1 MSESS
6 TLKSQTETWIERG
19 QASVMNTYNRFPVAL
34 KRGAG
39 CQMWDVDGKRYLD
52 FLSGIAV
59 NSLGHGHE
67 KLVSAL
73 NAQMADL
80 MHCSNLYWIP
90 AQIELAELLV
100 KNSPFDKA
108 FFCNSGAEAVES
120 ALKLARK
127 YGKTKHNAT
136 RTKVIAMTNSFHG
149 RTYGAMTLTG
159 QAKYQADFTPL
170 VPDVIHVPF
179 NDFVA
184 LQAAMTPEIC
194 AIILEPIQ
202 GEGGIQPADPAY
214 LKQVRTLC
222 DAQDIVLIFD
232 EVQTGIGRTG
242 KLFSFQHAGV
252 QPDVIALA
260 KGLGGGFPIGAMLA
274 VDKVAAAFQPGDHAS
289 TFGGNPMACT
299 AGKIVLEALLQDGLL
314 SHAAEMGTYLQMR
327 LQELQ
332 QQFPAIQNV
341 RGLGLM
347 QGIELNQPVADIVK
361 ECLENGLLLVGAG
374 ANVIRFVPPLTVGK
388 VEIDEALQILSNLLR
403 RR

>member
-6 TLKSQTETWIERG
+6 TLNTQTKTWIERG
-19 QASVMNTYNRFPVAL
+19 GACVMNTYNRFPVAL
-34 KRGAG
+34 KRGVG
-39 CQMWDVDGKRYLD
+39 CEVWDVDGKRYLD
-52 FLSGIAV
+52 FVSGIAV

-73 NAQMADL
+73 SAQMAEL
-80 MHCSNLYWIP
+80 MHCSNLYWIS

-100 KNSPFDKA
+100 KNSPFDQA

-127 YGKTKHNAT
+127 YGKTQNSK
-136 RTKVIAMTNSFHG
+136 RTKVIAMQNSFHG

-179 NDFVA
+179 NDFSA
-184 LQAAMTPEIC
+184 LQQAITPEVC
-194 AIILEPIQ
+194 AIILEPVQ

-214 LKQVRTLC
+214 LKQVRALC

-242 KLFSFQHAGV
+242 KLFGFEHGGV

-299 AGKIVLEALLQDGLL
+299 AGKIVLEALLQEGVLD
-314 SHAAEMGTYLQMR
+314 HAAEMGTYLQMR

-332 QQFPAIQNV
+332 QEFPAIQNV
-341 RGLGLM
+341 RGIGLM
-347 QGIELNQPVADIVK
+347 QGIELNQPAAGIVK

-374 ANVIRFVPPLTVGK
+374 ANVIRFVPALTVGK
-388 VEIDEALQILSNLLR
+388 AEIDEALQILSDVFR
-403 RR
+403 R